1 MTDEKFLNSSGMIC
15 YDLWAQ
21 TRTQSTF
28 EIVYYFFFLCV
39 CVCVSFWLHQTSRK
53 GNDPQRLFRCERRLW
68 NETRHTNRTNKNR
81 TRLKI
86 KKKQHPNNKREER
99 TNR

>member
-28 EIVYYFFFLCV
+28 EIVYYFFFCCCLSGCIKQAV
-39 CVCVSFWLHQTSRK
+39 KATTLKGCFGVNGDCGTKQDTQTERK
-53 GNDPQRLFRCERRLW
+53 
-68 NETRHTNRTNKNR
+68 KNR

-86 KKKQHPNNKREER
+86 LKKQHPDNKREER